1 MQDMR
6 EVEFVPF
13 RLTEVAE
20 IFSIRIVGNEHSEL
34 QDFLIAFKSIESPD
48 LHKDFEQ
55 ILKTLAGI
63 AQEGA
68 KQSFFRQE
76 GKMKDRVCAIPLLTS
91 HRQKHKGTLRLY
103 CIRIC
108 DKLLIVGGGGIKT
121 TRTYEEDEKLYESV
135 KTLQMIDKELAN
147 LENDGK
153 ILLKEIY
160 NIKIYID

>member
-1 MQDMR
+1 MR

-55 ILKTLAGI
+55 ILKILAGI

-76 GKMKDRVCAIPLLTS
+76 GKMKDRVC
-91 HRQKHKGTLRLY
+91 K
-103 CIRIC
+103 
-108 DKLLIVGGGGIKT
+108 
-121 TRTYEEDEKLYESV
+121 
-135 KTLQMIDKELAN
+135 
-147 LENDGK
+147 
-153 ILLKEIY
+153 
-160 NIKIYID
+160 

>member
-20 IFSIRIVGNEHSEL
+20 IFSIKIVGKEHSEL

-55 ILKTLAGI
+55 ILKILAGI

-108 DKLLIVGGGGIKT
+108 QRT
-121 TRTYEEDEKLYESV
+121 AETRTVRNFRCRLLYNQSE
-135 KTLQMIDKELAN
+135 Q
-147 LENDGK
+147 NDS
-153 ILLKEIY
+153 IEHWRY
-160 NIKIYID
+160 F